1 MTELLAFGAGAAFG
15 VAVFFVIH
23 LLRRREAG
31 SLARE
36 LMNQTEA
43 EKVKDLDTLIGR
55 IRDSFGALSFEAL
68 KRNTDEFLKL
78 ANETLSKQTHLGE
91 KELEGKKK
99 LIDQSLEGMKS
110 DLRKVE
116 DLMQSLEKDREQK
129 FGQVA
134 SQLKHTAEQ
143 TSLLQETT
151 RQLRQALSSTRA
163 RGQWG
168 ERMAEDVLRLAGFI
182 EGINY
187 LKQKTLE
194 AAAGRPD
201 YTFPLPQGRK
211 VNMDVKFPL
220 DNYVR
225 FLEAERDPDREALKS
240 QFLKDVKSRIKEVTT
255 RDYINPEEDTLDYV
269 LVFIPNEQVY
279 AFINENEPSLLDEAL
294 RNKVILCSP
303 FTLYAI
309 LAIIRQAMDNF
320 NLEETAGSMLKLM
333 GTFHKQWEL
342 FVKSMEKMGKKL
354 EEAQS
359 EYQGLTTTRRTQLE
373 RPLRQIEELR
383 RQKGLEAEPLM
394 IEAEVIPAEA
404 EAVDG
409 SKAIDEK
416 S

>member
-1 MTELLAFGAGAAFG
+1 MTELLAFGAGAVFG
-15 VAVFFVIH
+15 VAVFLVIH

-36 LMNQTEA
+36 LMSQTEA
-43 EKVKDLDTLIGR
+43 EKVKDLDTLLGR
-55 IRDSFGALSFEAL
+55 IRDSFGALSLEAL

-78 ANETLSKQTHLGE
+78 ANETLSKQSNLGE

-129 FGQVA
+129 FGQVS
-134 SQLKHTAEQ
+134 SQLKYTAEQ
-143 TSLLQETT
+143 TALLQETT
-151 RQLRQALSSTRA
+151 QQLRQALSSTRA

-168 ERMAEDVLRLAGFI
+168 ERMAEDVLRLSGFI
-182 EGINY
+182 EGVNY

-194 AAAGRPD
+194 TAAGRPD

-225 FLEAERDPDREALKS
+225 YLEAERDPDRESLKG
-240 QFLKDVKSRIKEVTT
+240 QFLKDVKLRIKEVTT
-255 RDYINPEEDTLDYV
+255 RDYINPEENTLDYV

-279 AFINENEPSLLDEAL
+279 AFINENDPSLIDEAL

-320 NLEETAGSMLKLM
+320 SLEETAGSMLKLM
-333 GTFHKQWEL
+333 GTFRKQWEL
-342 FVKSMEKMGKKL
+342 FVKSMDKMGKKL

-359 EYQGLTTTRRTQLE
+359 EFQVLSATRRTQLE

-383 RQKGLEAEPLM
+383 QQKGLEAEPLM
-394 IEAEVIPAEA
+394 VDAEVIPAET
-404 EAVDG
+404 EED
-409 SKAIDEK
+409 K
-416 S
+416 

>member
-1 MTELLAFGAGAAFG
+1 MTELLAFGAGAVFG
-15 VAVFFVIH
+15 VAVFLVIH

-36 LMNQTEA
+36 LMSQTEA
-43 EKVKDLDTLIGR
+43 EKVKDLDTLLGR
-55 IRDSFGALSFEAL
+55 IRDSFGALSLEAL

-78 ANETLSKQTHLGE
+78 ANETLSKQSNLGE

-129 FGQVA
+129 FGQVS
-134 SQLKHTAEQ
+134 SQLKYTAEQ
-143 TSLLQETT
+143 TALLQETT
-151 RQLRQALSSTRA
+151 QQLRQALSSTRA

-168 ERMAEDVLRLAGFI
+168 ERMAEDVLRLSGFI
-182 EGINY
+182 EGVNY

-194 AAAGRPD
+194 TAAGRPD

-225 FLEAERDPDREALKS
+225 YLEAERDPDRESLKG
-240 QFLKDVKSRIKEVTT
+240 QFLRDVKLRIKEVTT
-255 RDYINPEEDTLDYV
+255 RDYINPEESTLDYV

-294 RNKVILCSP
+294 RSKVILCSP

-320 NLEETAGSMLKLM
+320 SLEETAGSMLKLM
-333 GTFHKQWEL
+333 GTFRKQWEL
-342 FVKSMEKMGKKL
+342 FVKSMDKMGKKL

-359 EYQGLTTTRRTQLE
+359 EFQVLSATRRTQLE

-383 RQKGLEAEPLM
+383 QQKGLEAEPLM
-394 IEAEVIPAEA
+394 VDAEVIPAET
-404 EAVDG
+404 EED
-409 SKAIDEK
+409 K
-416 S
+416 

>member
-1 MTELLAFGAGAAFG
+1 MTELLVFIAGAVFG

-23 LLRRREAG
+23 LLRRKEAG

-36 LMNQTEA
+36 LMNQTES
-43 EKVKDLDTLIGR
+43 EKVKELEAFLGR
-55 IRDSFGALSFEAL
+55 VRDSFGALSLDAL
-68 KRNTDEFLKL
+68 KKNSDEFLKL
-78 ANETLSKQTHLGE
+78 ANEILSRQSLLGE

-110 DLRKVE
+110 DLKKVGE
-116 DLMQSLEKDREQK
+116 LMQSLEKDREQK

-143 TSLLQETT
+143 TTLLQETT
-151 RQLRQALSSTRA
+151 RQLRQALSSTKT

-168 ERMAEDVLRLAGFI
+168 ERMAEDVLRLSGFI
-182 EGINY
+182 EGVNY

-194 AAAGRPD
+194 AASGRPD

-220 DNYVR
+220 DNYLR
-225 FLEAERDPDREALKS
+225 FLEAERDPDKEALKG
-240 QFLKDVKSRIKEVTT
+240 QFLRDVKSRIKEVTT
-255 RDYINPEEDTLDYV
+255 RDYINPEENTLDYV

-294 RNKVILCSP
+294 RNKAILCSP

-309 LAIIRQAMDNF
+309 LAIIRQAMENF
-320 NLEETAGSMLKLM
+320 KLEETAGSILKLM
-333 GTFHKQWEL
+333 GSFRKQWES
-342 FVKSMEKMGKKL
+342 FVKSMDRMGKKL

-359 EYQGLTTTRRTQLE
+359 EFQGLTATRRTQLE
-373 RPLRQIEELR
+373 RPLHQIDELR
-383 RQKGLEAEPLM
+383 QQKGLDAEPLM
-394 IEAEVIPAEA
+394 IEAEVIPSE
-404 EAVDG
+404 ED
-409 SKAIDEK
+409 K
-416 S
+416 

>member
-1 MTELLAFGAGAAFG
+1 MTELLAFGAGAVFG
-15 VAVFFVIH
+15 VAVFLVIH

-36 LMNQTEA
+36 LMSQTEA
-43 EKVKDLDTLIGR
+43 EKVKDLDSLLGR
-55 IRDSFGALSFEAL
+55 IRDSFGALSLEAL

-78 ANETLSKQTHLGE
+78 ANETLSKQSNLGE

-129 FGQVA
+129 FGQVS
-134 SQLKHTAEQ
+134 SQLKYTAEQ
-143 TSLLQETT
+143 TALLQETT
-151 RQLRQALSSTRA
+151 QQLRQALSSTRA

-168 ERMAEDVLRLAGFI
+168 ERMAEDVLRLSGFI
-182 EGINY
+182 EGVNY

-194 AAAGRPD
+194 TAAGRPD

-225 FLEAERDPDREALKS
+225 YLEAERDPDRESLKG
-240 QFLKDVKSRIKEVTT
+240 QFLRDVKLRIKEVTT
-255 RDYINPEEDTLDYV
+255 RDYINPEESTLDYV

-294 RNKVILCSP
+294 RSKVILCSP

-320 NLEETAGSMLKLM
+320 SLEETAGSMLKLM
-333 GTFHKQWEL
+333 GTFRKQWEL
-342 FVKSMEKMGKKL
+342 FVKSMDKMGKKL

-359 EYQGLTTTRRTQLE
+359 EFQVLSATRRTQLE

-383 RQKGLEAEPLM
+383 QQKGLEAEPLM
-394 IEAEVIPAEA
+394 IEAEVIPAET
-404 EAVDG
+404 EED
-409 SKAIDEK
+409 K
-416 S
+416 

>member
-1 MTELLAFGAGAAFG
+1 MNMILAFIAGAVFG
-15 VAVFFVIH
+15 VGLFLVIH
-23 LLRRREAG
+23 LLRKREAG
-31 SLARE
+31 FLARE
-36 LMNQTEA
+36 LVNQTET
-43 EKVKDLDTLIGR
+43 EKVKDLEALMGR
-55 IRDSFGALSFEAL
+55 VRDSFGALSLEAL
-68 KRNTDEFLKL
+68 KSNTDEFLKL
-78 ANETLSKQTHLGE
+78 ANETLTRQSHLGE

-99 LIDQSLEGMKS
+99 LIDQSLEGMKT

-134 SQLKHTAEQ
+134 SQLKHAAEQ
-143 TSLLQETT
+143 TALLQETAH
-151 RQLRQALSSTRA
+151 QLRQALSSTRA

-168 ERMAEDVLRLAGFI
+168 ERMAEDVLRLSGFI
-182 EGINY
+182 EGVNY
-187 LKQKTLE
+187 LKQKALE
-194 AAAGRPD
+194 TAAGRPD

-225 FLEAERDPDREALKS
+225 FLECERDAEREALKA
-240 QFLKDVKSRIKEVTT
+240 QFLRDVKARIKEVTT

-279 AFINENEPSLLDEAL
+279 AFINENDRSLIDEAL

-320 NLEETAGSMLKLM
+320 NMEETAGSMMKLM
-333 GTFHKQWEL
+333 GTFHKQWGL
-342 FVKSMEKMGKKL
+342 FVRSMEKLGKRL

-359 EYQGLTTTRRTQLE
+359 EFQGLTATRRNQLE
-373 RPLRQIEELR
+373 RPLRQIEDLR
-383 RQKGLEAEPLM
+383 KQRGLEPEPLLV
-394 IEAEVIPAEA
+394 EAETVPD
-404 EAVDG
+404 DG
-409 SKAIDEK
+409 REGEGRENGG
-416 S
+416 

>member
-1 MTELLAFGAGAAFG
+1 MTELLAFGAGAVFG
-15 VAVFFVIH
+15 VAVFLVIH

-36 LMNQTEA
+36 LMSQTEA
-43 EKVKDLDTLIGR
+43 EKVKDLDTLLGR
-55 IRDSFGALSFEAL
+55 IRDSFGALSLEAL

-78 ANETLSKQTHLGE
+78 ANETLSKQSNLGE

-129 FGQVA
+129 FGQVS
-134 SQLKHTAEQ
+134 SQLKYTAEQ
-143 TSLLQETT
+143 TALLQETT
-151 RQLRQALSSTRA
+151 QQLRQALSSTRA

-168 ERMAEDVLRLAGFI
+168 ERMAEDVLRLSGFI
-182 EGINY
+182 EGVNY

-194 AAAGRPD
+194 TAAGRPD

-225 FLEAERDPDREALKS
+225 YLEAERDPDRESLKG
-240 QFLKDVKSRIKEVTT
+240 QFLRDVKLRIKEVTT
-255 RDYINPEEDTLDYV
+255 RDYINPEESTLDYV

-294 RNKVILCSP
+294 RSKVILCSP

-320 NLEETAGSMLKLM
+320 SLEETAGSMLKLM
-333 GTFHKQWEL
+333 GTFRKQWEL
-342 FVKSMEKMGKKL
+342 FVKSMDKMGKKL

-359 EYQGLTTTRRTQLE
+359 EFQALSATRRTQLE

-383 RQKGLEAEPLM
+383 QQKGLEAEPLM
-394 IEAEVIPAEA
+394 VDAEVIPAEA
-404 EAVDG
+404 DTSNG
-409 SKAIDEK
+409 SKAIDEN

>member
-1 MTELLAFGAGAAFG
+1 MTELLAFGAGAVFG
-15 VAVFFVIH
+15 VAVFLVIH

-36 LMNQTEA
+36 LMSQTEA
-43 EKVKDLDTLIGR
+43 EKVKDLDSLLGR
-55 IRDSFGALSFEAL
+55 IRDSFGALSLEAL

-78 ANETLSKQTHLGE
+78 ANETLSKQSNLGE

-129 FGQVA
+129 FGQVS
-134 SQLKHTAEQ
+134 SQLKYTAEQ
-143 TSLLQETT
+143 TALLQETT
-151 RQLRQALSSTRA
+151 QQLRQALSSTRA

-168 ERMAEDVLRLAGFI
+168 ERMAEDVLRLSGFI
-182 EGINY
+182 EGVNY

-194 AAAGRPD
+194 TAAGRPD

-225 FLEAERDPDREALKS
+225 YLEAERDPDRESLKG
-240 QFLKDVKSRIKEVTT
+240 QFLRDVKLRIKEVTT
-255 RDYINPEEDTLDYV
+255 RDYINPEESTLDYV

-294 RNKVILCSP
+294 RSKVILCSP

-320 NLEETAGSMLKLM
+320 SLEETAGSMLKLM
-333 GTFHKQWEL
+333 GTFRKQWEL
-342 FVKSMEKMGKKL
+342 FVKSMDKMGKKL

-359 EYQGLTTTRRTQLE
+359 EFQVLSATRRTQLE

-383 RQKGLEAEPLM
+383 QQKGLEAEPLM
-394 IEAEVIPAEA
+394 VDAEVIPAET
-404 EAVDG
+404 EED
-409 SKAIDEK
+409 K
-416 S
+416 